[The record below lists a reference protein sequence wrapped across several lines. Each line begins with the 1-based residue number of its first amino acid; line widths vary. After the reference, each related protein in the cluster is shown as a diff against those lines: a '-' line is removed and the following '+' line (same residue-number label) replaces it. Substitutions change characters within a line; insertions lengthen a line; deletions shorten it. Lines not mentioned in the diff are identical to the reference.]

1 LSGEGSFHIQP
12 ATLSVHTGCNA
23 ELKRIVVKAGDL
35 LITKAGRIGSA
46 AVYPDSLPN
55 GNITSHLV
63 RVRLKTGYD
72 PNYVAE
78 YFETRVGKAITLRH
92 SFKSTRPELT
102 KTEIENCVIAFLG
115 DPIVEKVGLL
125 SRRKSLITRY
135 SILLT
140 TAAKLLVEAL
150 IEGQVSESDLVAA
163 QKALEAGNR
172 SADREILSRLT
183 RKGMD
188 VASEPPLFPDLD
200 GLYNALDSLNTPGDA
215 S

>member
-1 LSGEGSFHIQP
+1 M
-12 ATLSVHTGCNA
+12 
-23 ELKRIVVKAGDL
+23 
-35 LITKAGRIGSA
+35 
-46 AVYPDSLPN
+46 
-55 GNITSHLV
+55 
-63 RVRLKTGYD
+63 
-72 PNYVAE
+72 
-78 YFETRVGKAITLRH
+78 
-92 SFKSTRPELT
+92 T